1 MEAWFIR
8 TSMVARFTFFWH
20 VFSTMSN
27 KVPSFIYIFALMNT
41 ENARAQ
47 MRKGVLELCVLRVLG
62 RGEAYASGISEALKQ
77 ADLLVV
83 EGTLYPLL
91 TRMKNSGWLDYRW
104 EESKSG
110 PPRKYYQL
118 TEEGRNL
125 LEALNQEWTGFV
137 DAVNSL
143 KNS

>member
-1 MEAWFIR
+1 MH
-8 TSMVARFTFFWH
+8 S
-20 VFSTMSN
+20 
-27 KVPSFIYIFALMNT
+27 KVPSGARIFAPMNT
-41 ENARAQ
+41 ENVRVQ
-47 MRKGVLELCVLRVLG
+47 IRKGALELCVLRILG
-62 RGEAYASGISEALKQ
+62 RKEAYASGISEALKQ

-91 TRMKNSGWLDYRW
+91 TRMKNAGCLEYRW

>member
-1 MEAWFIR
+1 
-8 TSMVARFTFFWH
+8 
-20 VFSTMSN
+20 
-27 KVPSFIYIFALMNT
+27 
-41 ENARAQ
+41 
-47 MRKGVLELCVLRVLG
+47 
-62 RGEAYASGISEALKQ
+62 
-77 ADLLVV
+77 
-83 EGTLYPLL
+83 
-91 TRMKNSGWLDYRW
+91 MKNAGWLEYRW

>member
-1 MEAWFIR
+1 MCCI
-8 TSMVARFTFFWH
+8 
-20 VFSTMSN
+20 
-27 KVPSFIYIFALMNT
+27 VPNLNYIFVNMNT

-47 MRKGVLELCVLRVLG
+47 MRKGVLELCVLRVV
-62 RGEAYASGISEALKQ
+62 RKGEAYTSDLSAALKQ

-91 TRMKNSGWLDYRW
+91 TRLKNAGWLEYRW

-118 TEEGRNL
+118 TETGRIL
-125 LEALNQEWTGFV
+125 LEALNSEWTAFI